1 MANKDAAFGL
11 RAIGKVGQNRDN
23 QGLSEYSI
31 AAKSSAIYQNDP
43 VKALATGYIGVAG
56 AGGNLLGSL
65 NGVFYTDSSNSKPTW
80 ANHLAASNAAT
91 DIVGFVSDD
100 PYERFEIQS
109 STTLPIEDINLNA
122 DLATY
127 VAGSSPNYI
136 SKVEVDTGTMVST
149 AAQIRVIGVTKDDE
163 NNQLANATT
172 YAANVNVVGIINE
185 HNLSK
190 NQHRGQVHSERR
202 VI

>member
-31 AAKSSAIYQNDP
+31 AVNSTAIYQNDP
-43 VKALATGYIGVAG
+43 VKALASGYIGVAG

-80 ANHLAASNAAT
+80 ANHLEASNTAT

-109 STTLPIEDINLNA
+109 SGTLAIADINLNA
-122 DLATY
+122 DLAYT
-127 VAGSSPNYI
+127 AGASPNFI
-136 SKVEVDTGTMVST
+136 SKCEVVT
-149 AAQIRVIGVTKDDE
+149 ASGMTTSVKQIRVIGVAKDIE
-163 NNQLANATT
+163 NSEKANATT

-185 HNLSK
+185 HNLKTTS
-190 NQHRGQVHSERR
+190 G
-202 VI
+202 I